1 MNKGHRT
8 NRKWQKENFERL
20 GALANAQKVRE
31 KRNGSKDK

>member
-20 GALANAQKVRE
+20 GALASAQKMKKKKERLQ
-31 KRNGSKDK
+31 G